1 MKELSV
7 AACDNEISNI
17 PTNLQ
22 LEVLRGCDVSGALMA
37 SLIIAA
43 KERIEEDLIRLII
56 KKYYIQR
63 NKAKLENRSRAK
75 SKSRLI

>member
-56 KKYYIQR
+56 KKI
-63 NKAKLENRSRAK
+63 LH
-75 SKSRLI
+75 SKKQSKNGK

>member
-1 MKELSV
+1 M

-56 KKYYIQR
+56 KKI
-63 NKAKLENRSRAK
+63 LH
-75 SKSRLI
+75 SKKQSKNGK